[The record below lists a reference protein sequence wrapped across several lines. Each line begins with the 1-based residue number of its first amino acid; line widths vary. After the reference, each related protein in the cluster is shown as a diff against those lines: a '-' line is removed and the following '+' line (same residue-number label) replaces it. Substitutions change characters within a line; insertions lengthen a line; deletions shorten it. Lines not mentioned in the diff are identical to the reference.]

1 MSDVQLAVREAV
13 TAIYLSDSSDYLPAL
28 YSVVQALDPEMA
40 ALMDSDMDAALALA
54 APDLVA
60 DSPQEASDA

>member
-13 TAIYLSDSSDYLPAL
+13 LAIYLSDSSDYLSAL
-28 YSVVQALDPEMA
+28 YSVVQALDPELA
-40 ALMDSDMDAALALA
+40 ALMDSDIDAALARA
-54 APDLVA
+54 APDLVE